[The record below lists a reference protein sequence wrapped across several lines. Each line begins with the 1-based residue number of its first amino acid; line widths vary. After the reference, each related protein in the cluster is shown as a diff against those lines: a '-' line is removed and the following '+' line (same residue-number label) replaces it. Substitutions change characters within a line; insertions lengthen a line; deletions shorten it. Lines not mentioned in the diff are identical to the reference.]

1 MQLNI
6 IRNHW
11 KIENNLHWQLDVSF
25 NEDETKMKKNQVLN
39 LAILRKMAMPVLKA
53 FTYKKGAS
61 LKKKMLAA
69 ALKPNIKKEIMKKAM
84 VLYQTS

>member
-39 LAILRKMAMPVLKA
+39 LAILRKMAMQVLKA

-84 VLYQTS
+84 VLYQKS